1 MTEIQGRSL
10 GLLSGTLLVAK
21 REIRDQLRDWRI
33 VVPIVLLTVF
43 FPALMN
49 FTARSA
55 TDFVARYGA
64 EIVGERLIP
73 FLLMVVGFFPI
84 SISLVIALESF
95 AGERERLSLEPL
107 LASPLDDRQLY
118 FGKTLASLAVPLA
131 AAYLG
136 ILVYLLGLKLR
147 LGWSPPGELL
157 LQVLIMTTV
166 QAALMVTG
174 AVVISAQA
182 TSVRAANLLASF
194 IIIPVSQ
201 LIIGESMIMFWGRYE
216 VLWLVVIGLT
226 MLTIV
231 LGRMGVR
238 LFNREELLGRQMDRI
253 DLRWAWRSF
262 WGAFRGKARNLRAW
276 YREVLSVSLAASWPG
291 MLVMVVSQVAAF
303 LVGMALAEKFTIPA
317 ESLTFDSVWQGL
329 QSDLVQY
336 GFFSGKGLL
345 WVLKTNLTALTLA
358 AILGLFS
365 FGTIAVVLLMVP
377 IGIIGYFAG
386 NMMLAGQD
394 AAGLLLVL
402 VVPHGILEIPAS
414 IISGAAILQMGM
426 ATLLLPK
433 GKTLGGNWLQA
444 MAEWARIT
452 LGVVLPLLIAAA
464 LLEVFLT
471 PRVALWALGQP

>member
-1 MTEIQGRSL
+1 MTESQGRSL
-10 GLLSGTLLVAK
+10 SLLSGTLLVAK

-43 FPALMN
+43 FPVLMN

-55 TDFVARYGA
+55 TDFVTRYGA

-118 FGKTLASLAVPLA
+118 FGKTLASLAIPLA

-136 ILVYLLGLKLR
+136 ILVYLLGLKFR
-147 LGWSPPGELL
+147 LQWAPPGELL
-157 LQVLIMTTV
+157 VQVLIMTAV

-174 AVVISAQA
+174 AVVLSAQA

-201 LIIGESMIMFWGRYE
+201 LIIGESMIMFWGRYD
-216 VLWLVVIGLT
+216 VLWWVVIGLT

-238 LFNREELLGRQMDRI
+238 LFNREELLGRQLDRI
-253 DLRWAWRSF
+253 DLKWVWRSF
-262 WGAFRGKARNLRAW
+262 WGAFRCKAQNLKDW
-276 YREVLSVSLAASWPG
+276 YRGVLKVSLAASWPG
-291 MLVMVVSQVAAF
+291 MLVVLVSQVAAF
-303 LVGMALAEKFTIPA
+303 FVGMALAGEFTIPA
-317 ESLTFDSVWQGL
+317 ESLTFEHVRQGL

-336 GFFSGKGLL
+336 GFFSGQGLF
-345 WVLKTNLTALTLA
+345 WILKTNLTALALA

-402 VVPHGILEIPAS
+402 VFPHGIFEIPAS
-414 IISGAAILQMGM
+414 IISGAAILRMGM
-426 ATLLLPK
+426 AMLSLPK
-433 GKTLGGNWLQA
+433 GKTLGQNWLQA
-444 MAEWARIT
+444 VAEWARIT

-471 PRVALWALGQP
+471 PAIALWALARP